1 MSVKLCFSN
10 KHGSPQV
17 RICDKCKKW
26 KDAILDNHN
35 NKHNEIHWK
44 NCQPQLWPTHKWE
57 VAKAYMIRGI
67 KDHHGFDQFDI
78 SAILNFMAH
87 CKHFKA
93 FTEGNCL
100 IQVITMRN
108 KMMHSPDFTFSKQEL
123 DGFINNVQKLA
134 EVIEKHAP
142 GQKDISK
149 NIQKDIKKLRDRVD
163 RLESDVPVSPAF
175 SLNTSD
181 TADSTGS
188 SQNEGSTP
196 TVSQLTEEEEGDEDD
211 GVSAASNDRCHHYEK
226 QNDAFS

>member
-1 MSVKLCFSN
+1 
-10 KHGSPQV
+10 
-17 RICDKCKKW
+17 
-26 KDAILDNHN
+26 
-35 NKHNEIHWK
+35 
-44 NCQPQLWPTHKWE
+44 
-57 VAKAYMIRGI
+57 MIRGI

-149 NIQKDIKKLRDRVD
+149 NIQKEEMQGLKNFLDQNEDLLENLGSPVNQLNEIQEKMNKHEQDIKKLRDRVD